1 MNDTNALKKL
11 FSIIDN
17 SKDPEKALQIALD
30 TLREY
35 LSKKE
40 NGERIPELKSTP

>member
-1 MNDTNALKKL
+1 MKDHAQE
-11 FSIIDN
+11 IIKIINN

-35 LSKKE
+35 LRNK
-40 NGERIPELKSTP
+40 